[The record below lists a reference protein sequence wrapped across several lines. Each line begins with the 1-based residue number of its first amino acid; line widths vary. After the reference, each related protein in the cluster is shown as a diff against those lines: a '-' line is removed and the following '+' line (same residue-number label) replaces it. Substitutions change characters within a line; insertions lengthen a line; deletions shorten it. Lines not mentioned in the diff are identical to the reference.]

1 VALSELNRRQ
11 SFALLVDEARAC
23 QVCPRMVGRTRLLG
37 PANGPLQA
45 RICFVAEAPGRLGG
59 DRTAIPLCGDQSG
72 RNFER
77 LLGEAG
83 LDRSAI
89 FVTNAV
95 LCNPRVGNR
104 NAPPSTREVQN
115 CSRFLIA
122 TLELV
127 QPVVVVA
134 LGAVALKALGRVERH
149 ELSLAKDVGHAVR
162 WHDRWLIPLY
172 HPGPRARLWRGFPQQ
187 AEDFRRLGA
196 FLRRHSLDP
205 SLVPPGSQTTHT
217 TSPAT

>member
-1 VALSELNRRQ
+1 VVRSDLNRRE
-11 SFALLVDEARAC
+11 SFGLLVDEARAC

-37 PANGPLQA
+37 PANGSLRA

-77 LLGEAG
+77 LLAEAG

-95 LCNPRVGNR
+95 LCNPRIGNR
-104 NAPPSTREVQN
+104 NAPPSTREIQN

-122 TLELV
+122 TLQLV
-127 QPVVVVA
+127 QPAAVVA

-149 ELSLAKDVGHAVR
+149 ELSLANDVSHAVR

-172 HPGPRARLWRGFPQQ
+172 HPGPRAQLWRGFPQQ

-196 FLRRHSLDP
+196 FLRQHGLAP
-205 SLVPPGSQTTHT
+205 SSVPPGSENARAA
-217 TSPAT
+217 SPAT